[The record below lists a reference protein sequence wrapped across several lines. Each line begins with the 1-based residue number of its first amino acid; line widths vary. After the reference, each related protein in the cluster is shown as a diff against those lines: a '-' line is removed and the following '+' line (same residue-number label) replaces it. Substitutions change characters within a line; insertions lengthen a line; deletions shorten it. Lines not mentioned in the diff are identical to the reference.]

1 MQCAWSARP
10 DFCEPGLKPSAI
22 ASLRPNT
29 YPKLLK
35 ARSDLQLRN
44 LVFLDKHTQLVSLGH
59 GSLGS
64 TEIVQMKRHRIAAEF
79 FGTFFLVFAG
89 TGAMVINDQGGQ
101 ITHLGVAL
109 VFGLVVLTLIYA
121 FGEISGAHFNPA
133 VTLAFAASKRFRKEE
148 VLGYLLAQFA
158 GGFAAS
164 GFLRVL
170 FPSHASLGATIP
182 SGSSMQSFLLEVVL
196 TWFLMVVILR
206 VSIGAREKRITAGL
220 VVGAVIGLEALFAG
234 PICGASMNPIRSIA
248 PAVVSGQMSNLW
260 IYLVAPILGA
270 FLAIP
275 TDQLLGPVPSNPSP

>member
-1 MQCAWSARP
+1 
-10 DFCEPGLKPSAI
+10 
-22 ASLRPNT
+22 
-29 YPKLLK
+29 
-35 ARSDLQLRN
+35 
-44 LVFLDKHTQLVSLGH
+44 
-59 GSLGS
+59 
-64 TEIVQMKRHRIAAEF
+64 MKRHRIAAEF

-89 TGAMVINDQGGQ
+89 TGAIVINDQSGQ

-133 VTLAFAASKRFRKEE
+133 VTLAFAASGRFQKEE
-148 VLGYLLAQFA
+148 VIGYLLAQFA

-170 FPSHASLGATIP
+170 FPSNNVSLGATIP

-206 VSIGAREKRITAGL
+206 VSTGAREKRITAGL

-234 PICGASMNPIRSIA
+234 PIFGASMNPIRSIA